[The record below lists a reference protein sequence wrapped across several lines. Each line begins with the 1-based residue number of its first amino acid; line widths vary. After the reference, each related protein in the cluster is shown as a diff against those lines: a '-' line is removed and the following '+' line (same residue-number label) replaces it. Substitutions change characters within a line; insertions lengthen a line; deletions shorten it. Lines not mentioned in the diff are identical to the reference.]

1 MRERTH
7 TTEPELTGIQREIER
22 TRASLDRK
30 LSEIERRIAP
40 DHVKAELKQA
50 LKRRLDPEPYLGWI
64 ATGLVALG
72 GWMAV
77 RGARRGRYEP
87 FPAGE
92 YSIPT

>member
-1 MRERTH
+1 MNHRYDSSA
-7 TTEPELTGIQREIER
+7 PQMAAIESDIVR

-30 LSEIERRIAP
+30 LHEIERRLAP

-50 LKRRLDPEPYLGWI
+50 LKRRLDPDPYFGWI
-64 ATGLVALG
+64 ATGLVAVG

-77 RGARRGRYEP
+77 RGARRHREVE
-87 FPAGE
+87 FPVGD